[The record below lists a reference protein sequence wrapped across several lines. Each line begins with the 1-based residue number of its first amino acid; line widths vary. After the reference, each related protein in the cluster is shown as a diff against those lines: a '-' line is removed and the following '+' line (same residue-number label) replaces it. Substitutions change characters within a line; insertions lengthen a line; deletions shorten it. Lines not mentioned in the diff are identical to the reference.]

1 MDTTTT
7 RTSLAI
13 LAGLTLCTACAYALY
28 RYQPHTASWP
38 RAHMPRGAQT
48 VQAPLPPPASPPPVT
63 TSSSPLAA
71 ATGSVPSGEVRLSAR
86 LDRSAVLSGGD
97 GQAHVEVTLEAGA
110 ADAHAGDAH
119 RASDVL
125 VVLDISGSMS
135 GSKLA
140 NAKQALHQLIGRIQ
154 PSDRFGLVTYEST
167 ARVVVPLQAASEN
180 NPQRWHHAVDVL
192 ETAGGTNMSAGLD
205 LALEQLTQGKREHTA
220 RVLLLSD
227 GQANEGDPSLDGLR
241 NRTRHLVRAEHVLS
255 AMGVGDDFNE
265 DLMTALAQTGTGNF
279 YYLSQVA
286 QLGRFFDA
294 ELRAATETVA
304 DAVELRFQG
313 DPSVRVLDV
322 SGYELEHVGNGVRV
336 RPGNLYAGQK
346 RTLWVT
352 LQVPTG
358 KLGSV
363 DVGRFE
369 LAYKQQGRTRELT
382 TGELPKLACVAD
394 RDAWKRGIDKALWEQ
409 VVTTEQYEKAKLDL
423 GGAIGRGSASDIS
436 KTVTSYAENR
446 ALAKELGSASVLQQI
461 DKLEQEE
468 TRAKQAAV
476 QPASVRSFEAKQ
488 VKSRALFKRRADAY
502 NDNPLAGM
510 AE

>member
-1 MDTTTT
+1 MT
-7 RTSLAI
+7 
-13 LAGLTLCTACAYALY
+13 
-28 RYQPHTASWP
+28 
-38 RAHMPRGAQT
+38 
-48 VQAPLPPPASPPPVT
+48 T
-63 TSSSPLAA
+63 TSSTLAA
-71 ATGSVPSGEVRLSAR
+71 TTGSVPSGEVRLSAR
-86 LDRSAVLSGGD
+86 LDRSAVLSGSD

-110 ADAHAGDAH
+110 ADARAGSAH
-119 RASDVL
+119 RPSDVL

-140 NAKQALHQLIGRIQ
+140 YAKQALHQLIGRIQ

-167 ARVVVPLQAASEN
+167 ARVVVPLQAASEE
-180 NPQRWHHAVDVL
+180 NPRRWHHAVDAL

-205 LALEQLTQGKREHTA
+205 LALTQLAQAHREHTA

-227 GQANEGDPSLDGLR
+227 GQANEGDATPDGLR
-241 NRTRHLVRAEHVLS
+241 SRTRRFVRAEHVLS
-255 AMGVGDDFNE
+255 TMGVGDDFNE

-304 DAVELRFQG
+304 DAVELRFEG
-313 DPSVRVLDV
+313 DPSVRVVDV

-358 KLGSV
+358 TLGSL
-363 DVGRFE
+363 DVGRFV
-369 LAYKQQGRTRELT
+369 LAYKQQDRARELT
-382 TGELPKLACVAD
+382 TGNLPKLACVAD
-394 RDAWKRGIDKALWEQ
+394 REQWKRGIDKQLWEQ
-409 VVTTEQYEKAKLDL
+409 LVITEQYEKAKLDL
-423 GGAIGRGSASDIS
+423 GGAIGRGSANDID
-436 KTVTSYAENR
+436 KTVGSYAENR
-446 ALAKELGSASVLQQI
+446 ELAKDLGSASVLQQI
-461 DKLEQEE
+461 DKLEQEQ

-476 QPASVRSFEAKQ
+476 QPESVRSLEAKQ
-488 VKSRALFKRRADAY
+488 VKARATFKRRADAY
-502 NDNPLAGM
+502 NDDPLAGM